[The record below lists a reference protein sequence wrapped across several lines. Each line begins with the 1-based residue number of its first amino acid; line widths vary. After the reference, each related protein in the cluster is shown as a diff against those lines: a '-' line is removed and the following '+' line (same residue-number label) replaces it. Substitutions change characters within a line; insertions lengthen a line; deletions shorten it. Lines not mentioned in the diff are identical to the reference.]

1 MTNLWHDIHY
11 GSEDKL
17 NVIIEIPSGSKDKYE
32 LDKETGLIM
41 LDRVLEVSM
50 SYPGNYGFVPQT
62 LC

>member
-41 LDRVLEVSM
+41 LDRS
-50 SYPGNYGFVPQT
+50 S
-62 LC
+62 